1 MLRRA
6 LFQLSK
12 ILNETSMSAAN
23 HFTKS
28 VPFDQA
34 YWVVPDKFMAGCYPG
49 SVDPEEAQRQ
59 LKSLLDHGIRHLI
72 NLMAPGEVNRFG
84 TPFVPYENRII
95 KLAQAAGCL
104 VSVDQMPIKD
114 MGTPSR
120 LEMGRI
126 LDQIDSCI
134 QYNKPVYVHC
144 LGGIGRTGTVVGCY
158 LARHGFASD
167 QELLRQ
173 LQELRK
179 CTTTH
184 CRMSPETSQQIELVR
199 SWVKGE

>member
-1 MLRRA
+1 
-6 LFQLSK
+6 
-12 ILNETSMSAAN
+12 MSAAN
-23 HFTKS
+23 HLTKS

-49 SVDPEEAQRQ
+49 SVNPEEAQRQ
-59 LKSLLDHGIRHLI
+59 LKSLLDHGIRYLI

-84 TPFVPYENRII
+84 APFAPYENLII
-95 KLAQAAGCL
+95 KLAKAAGCR
-104 VSVDQMPIKD
+104 VSVDQVPIKD

-120 LEMGRI
+120 PEMGRI

-134 QYNKPVYVHC
+134 QQNKPVYVHC

-167 QELLRQ
+167 KELLRRIQ
-173 LQELRK
+173 KLRK
-179 CTTTH
+179 FTATH
-184 CRMSPETSQQIELVR
+184 HRMSPETSQQIELVR
-199 SWVKGE
+199 SWVEGE

>member
-1 MLRRA
+1 MA
-6 LFQLSK
+6 
-12 ILNETSMSAAN
+12 SAIK
-23 HFTKS
+23 FTKS
-28 VPFDQA
+28 VPFDRA
-34 YWVVPDKFMAGCYPG
+34 YWVVPDKFLAGCYPG
-49 SVDPEEAQRQ
+49 SVNPEETQRQ

-72 NLMAPGEVNRFG
+72 NLMAPGEVNYFG
-84 TPFVPYENRII
+84 APFVLYENCIV
-95 KLAQAAGCL
+95 KLAQAAGCR

-114 MGTPSR
+114 MGTPTRS
-120 LEMGRI
+120 EMGRI

-134 QYNKPVYVHC
+134 HQNKPVYVHC

-173 LQELRK
+173 LQDLRR

-184 CRMSPETSQQIELVR
+184 YRMSPETSQQIELVR